1 MADAN
6 KNILIKPN
14 ISSSD
19 SAPFIEFVGADSSI
33 GDSATITLSA
43 IPLGGGSTRF
53 SGTSNDLLTITNDE
67 TNVIFSINKFDD
79 SGTPL
84 LEVTSEGIIKFAE
97 FAGTVVI
104 GGDSTADSG
113 VASDEFDFLVVHK
126 NVRLLN
132 NGKFIGDGSS
142 LTSLNA
148 DNLGSGTIPSSRL
161 SASDLLTLIK
171 TVDGAGSGLDADELD
186 GISSANFLRSNTSD
200 NFTSG
205 TLEFADNTLLAFGTA
220 TDTVIEHDTGLTPD
234 GTRFYA
240 NTSTGGMLFQDGS
253 TTCFDV
259 AYTAA
264 NTTTFFQSVDFN
276 TANINFGTGTHDFET
291 SSVDFT
297 NATVTGLSTGGSGS
311 GISGGVFL
319 EYEKTVDSDYTIDSD
334 GNGRGIFVLSAA
346 DDSDGLTIA
355 TGATVTVNSGSS
367 WVLTGGDKNMG
378 LDAMVATSNQTE
390 RTMRTGTIKPT
401 LNNTYD
407 LGDSAVAWR
416 NIYTNDLN
424 LSNETGPGNDVDG
437 TTGKWTIQE
446 GEDDL
451 FIINRKTGK
460 KYKFMLEEIV

>member
-1 MADAN
+1 MADSD

-14 ISSSD
+14 IASSD

-84 LEVTSEGIIKFAE
+84 LEVTSDGIIKFAE

-126 NVRLLN
+126 NIRLLN
-132 NGKFIGDGSS
+132 SGKFIGDGSS

-148 DNLGSGTIPSSRL
+148 DNLASGTIPSSRL
-161 SASDLLTLIK
+161 SASDLLTSIK
-171 TVDGAGSGLDADELD
+171 TVDGAGSGLDADTLD
-186 GISSANFLRSNTSD
+186 GISSASFLRSDTSD
-200 NFTSG
+200 QKTGGDTRYN
-205 TLEFADNTLLAFGTA
+205 DNIELYLGNGN
-220 TDTVIEHDTGLTPD
+220 DTNIVHQGSY
-234 GTRFYA
+234 TRFSA
-240 NTSTGGMLFQDGS
+240 ETTTGGMSFEDG
-253 TTCFDV
+253 TTRMFDV
-259 AYTAA
+259 AVTAA
-264 NTTTFFQSVDFN
+264 NTTTFFQ
-276 TANINFGTGTHDFET
+276 TA
-291 SSVDFT
+291 DFT
-297 NATVTGLSTGGSGS
+297 NATVTGISAGAVD
-311 GISGGVFL
+311 GIFL
-319 EYEKTVDSDYTIDSD
+319 EYEKTVSSNYTID
-334 GNGRGIFVLSAA
+334 NGVTALTACN
-346 DDSDGLTIA
+346 DSDGITIA
-355 TGATVTVNSGSS
+355 SGITVTISDSSG
-367 WVLTGGDKNMG
+367 WVLTNGDKNMG
-378 LDAMVATSNQTE
+378 LDAMIGASNQTE

-401 LNNTYD
+401 LDNTYD
-407 LGDSAVAWR
+407 LGDSAIGWR

-424 LSNETGPGNDVDG
+424 LSNMNSSGNDIDG

-446 GEDDL
+446 GEDQL
-451 FIINRKTGK
+451 YVINKRNGK

>member
-171 TVDGAGSGLDADELD
+171 TVDGAGSGLDADQLD

-205 TLEFADNTLLAFGTA
+205 TLEFGDNTLLAFGTG
-220 TDTVIEHDTGLTPD
+220 TDTVIEHDTGLNPD

-253 TTCFDV
+253 ITCFDV

-264 NTTTFFQSVDFN
+264 NTTTFFQ
-276 TANINFGTGTHDFET
+276 
-291 SSVDFT
+291 SVDFT

-401 LNNTYD
+401 LDETYD
-407 LGDSAVAWR
+407 IGDSAVVYNIGHFKRIGLKPITTTVRDALSGIGNGDLVYNSTTNKFQGYANGAWV
-416 NIYTNDLN
+416 DLH
-424 LSNETGPGNDVDG
+424 
-437 TTGKWTIQE
+437 
-446 GEDDL
+446 
-451 FIINRKTGK
+451 
-460 KYKFMLEEIV
+460 